1 MLHVPTQSTRRVL
14 QNNSLLLVLYNKVSF
29 AANEHSAIPS
39 HTLFSE
45 LSVNSYDRFLFL
57 YYHSD
62 QSIFPS
68 VADNMSRLLSSLR
81 WPSAFS
87 VVGQHTCIQP
97 ATWTRAT
104 SSWVSKIPEGATQ
117 NSQAK
122 EWLVIIPDQ
131 EGVVCFTE
139 TAL

>member
-1 MLHVPTQSTRRVL
+1 L
-14 QNNSLLLVLYNKVSF
+14 
-29 AANEHSAIPS
+29 I
-39 HTLFSE
+39 LF
-45 LSVNSYDRFLFL
+45 
-57 YYHSD
+57 YHSD
-62 QSIFPS
+62 QSIFAS
-68 VADNMSRLLSSLR
+68 VADNMSRRLSILR
-81 WPSAFS
+81 WQSAFG
-87 VVGQHTCIQP
+87 VVGQHIKP

-131 EGVVCFTE
+131 KGVVCFTE